1 MKSLVTGANGFLGS
15 AVMHCLLKE
24 GHEVKVIVRKGSDR
38 RNLEN
43 LPIEVVEGDLRDVA
57 SLKEAVKSCDNI
69 FHVAA
74 DYRLWVPDPETMYD
88 INVKGT
94 NDLFL
99 AGADAGVSRMVFTSS
114 VATLGL
120 HSDGTSANEDTPSNI
135 ETIVGHYKRSKFIA
149 EQATKQLVDKHQL
162 PIVIVNPSTPIGPRD
177 VRPTPTGRIVVDT
190 LLGRMPAYVNTGL
203 NVAHVDDIAY
213 GHLLALNTGEIGERY
228 ILGGDNLTLLQ
239 ILEIIDTFNNKKVK
253 RVSLPIPFMLPI
265 AWIMERISM
274 VTNKE
279 PRATI
284 DSLRMASKL
293 MFFSSEKAELKLGY
307 QHRPATEALKDAV
320 IWFKENGYCDNLIPT
335 N

>member
-38 RNLEN
+38 RNLKD

-57 SLKEAVKSCDNI
+57 SLKEAVKNCDNL

-74 DYRLWVPDPETMYD
+74 DYRLWVPDPEAMYD

-94 NDLFL
+94 KDLVL
-99 AGADAGVSRMVFTSS
+99 AAADAGVSRMIYTSS

-120 HSDGTSANEDTPSNI
+120 NSDGTSANENTPSSI
-135 ETIVGHYKRSKFIA
+135 ETIAGHYKRSKFIA
-149 EQATKQLVDKHQL
+149 EQTVKQLVDDQQL

-213 GHLLALNTGEIGERY
+213 GHLLALKKGEIGERY
-228 ILGGDNLTLLQ
+228 ILGGDNLTLLE
-239 ILEIIDTFNNKKVK
+239 ILEIIDAINNKQVK
-253 RVSLPIPFMLPI
+253 RVSLPIPLMLPI
-265 AWIMERISM
+265 AWIMEKIST

-284 DSLRMASKL
+284 DSIRMASKL
-293 MFFSSEKAELKLGY
+293 MFFSSEKAESKLDY
-307 QHRPATEALKDAV
+307 LHRPATDALNDAV
-320 IWFKENGYCDNLIPT
+320 MWFKVNGYCD
-335 N
+335 